1 MLATPPISS
10 FTTSS
15 HYLYELRQYMK
26 MLKACYATCAIS
38 MLCSLI
44 IAVSYLHLRVS
55 QPDRAN
61 RVSLRCVFMASIM
74 NLINSIF
81 DIIIALIY
89 GDTSLCRASA
99 IVAMFTRVMSAV
111 FLALVGINL
120 VLVFVCNI
128 QTSANR
134 LEYIY
139 YPSAFLY
146 GLVTIVVP
154 IVESS
159 DDMLSTRNDLR
170 CYYFVH
176 YYQFFG
182 HSSLLWMWY
191 YGFLFLS
198 IMIASIC
205 SITALVKLM
214 KEHHTLVGK
223 WAHIASMSQAAE
235 SAQSS
240 VEQRIKAQSSI
251 FVRVVSRCVLYPLV
265 PLISNIWGFIFQIY
279 LVNPHNGVPTFAF
292 SLTDVIF
299 RCLQGFFVSI
309 VFFSDPA
316 MTHYISE
323 QWGLCKEKYVDDFSQ
338 IRKYSDGQMEVLYLN
353 TKRHNKGSKSQS
365 SSITVMPSSSP
376 SSSSSTTC
384 HKPSPVY
391 HKGQTATQLSVDAT
405 ENDSIN
411 IDWEHKGKRISH
423 DSAPFNTVPMRR
435 LSVPASVYSRIHRN
449 ETNQSTVVLP
459 SQSPLSTS
467 STAFE
472 GPDTS
477 PCNYSQLNNIIPD
490 PSSDHRIL
498 VPYKY
503 PRLACAFHWFLV
515 RCGFGKT
522 KSDDGASMNREEPS
536 TATEHC
542 QPHSLSPILDTS
554 SVVDISPS
562 IHPLSQESS

>member
-1 MLATPPISS
+1 
-10 FTTSS
+10 
-15 HYLYELRQYMK
+15 
-26 MLKACYATCAIS
+26 
-38 MLCSLI
+38 
-44 IAVSYLHLRVS
+44 
-55 QPDRAN
+55 
-61 RVSLRCVFMASIM
+61 M

-128 QTSANR
+128 QKSANR

-251 FVRVVSRCVLYPLV
+251 FVRVVSRCVLYPLGNVNHTLYSFIHAALTPPNYYAV